1 MILRFSV
8 THPFQKRQSL
18 VAPLAAIGMM
28 RQMNMILVA
37 MAIMGFA
44 ADMLHDPK
52 VLGLKTMGNI
62 QSVGIGL

>member
-1 MILRFSV
+1 LN
-8 THPFQKRQSL
+8 L